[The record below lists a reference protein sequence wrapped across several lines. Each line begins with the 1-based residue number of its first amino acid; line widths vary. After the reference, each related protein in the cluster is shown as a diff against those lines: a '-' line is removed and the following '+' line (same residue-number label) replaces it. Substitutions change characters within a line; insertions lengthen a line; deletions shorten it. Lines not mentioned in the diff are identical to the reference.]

1 MIQETEYIRKLNHS
15 SLLLTAEGACEE
27 ETDSIEMFHYNKIPY
42 FLNMQRQVQDG
53 KTQFSYDITGKRPL
67 DQMLEVKALEHTLLK
82 KIFFALAQAC
92 IQAEN
97 YMLSEDDIVL
107 KPELIFLDVSTDRI
121 LFCYVPQNQCNIRQQ
136 FCEFMEYLLQRLDHK
151 DEAAVQ
157 LAYGVYQKIRDEA
170 EGLFA
175 ALSQIQTE
183 KMPLPLPDGKEPER
197 ETYGY
202 ADFAPE
208 PEREEKRREEISAE
222 ETIKKKKKE
231 KAVDLEEM
239 AVKEP
244 VKKQATEKIKS
255 MIKKKLY
262 TDSYRDMEDAPVYEP
277 EAETEEE
284 PCHPTVC
291 LAQDMEG
298 QLNRFVYQGMDRS
311 RDFQCAGERLIVG
324 SSQKESDICIPL
336 PVISRVHAKI
346 ELSGQG
352 TFIEDLN
359 STNGT
364 LVNGEMIKYRERR
377 MLKSGDII
385 SFAGEAYSFH

>member
-1 MIQETEYIRKLNHS
+1 
-15 SLLLTAEGACEE
+15 
-27 ETDSIEMFHYNKIPY
+27 
-42 FLNMQRQVQDG
+42 
-53 KTQFSYDITGKRPL
+53 
-67 DQMLEVKALEHTLLK
+67 
-82 KIFFALAQAC
+82 
-92 IQAEN
+92 
-97 YMLSEDDIVL
+97 
-107 KPELIFLDVSTDRI
+107 
-121 LFCYVPQNQCNIRQQ
+121 
-136 FCEFMEYLLQRLDHK
+136 
-151 DEAAVQ
+151 
-157 LAYGVYQKIRDEA
+157 
-170 EGLFA
+170 
-175 ALSQIQTE
+175 
-183 KMPLPLPDGKEPER
+183 
-197 ETYGY
+197 
-202 ADFAPE
+202 
-208 PEREEKRREEISAE
+208 
-222 ETIKKKKKE
+222 
-231 KAVDLEEM
+231 
-239 AVKEP
+239 
-244 VKKQATEKIKS
+244 
-255 MIKKKLY
+255 
-262 TDSYRDMEDAPVYEP
+262 MEDAPVYEP